1 MAEPLKKFDPVKLI
15 GTALTYVK
23 HVRLMLLMLALG
35 LLMGIGYFLY
45 TTPLY
50 RAQSLISCQIFGTS
64 VSTEG
69 LPTGPSNHLAMR
81 ALIARLD
88 SQQVRVAVARRLG
101 LIGEMAT
108 YEAVLEHIPSV
119 RIAAVNGQN
128 LNIDVQAYD
137 PEVVRNYAQA
147 LVEEFQTLQTTDWNR
162 FRDEALQRYAEE
174 IRQIDEKV
182 DENQSSLALIE
193 REKKFTE
200 ATIEQQSLLQ
210 IPRDIVITRERI
222 ARMDALRETL
232 RSYETRP
239 PGENRTLAIL
249 SLLSNFEKETEVSVG
264 DLVPR
269 EENNAPSPVQRSKTG
284 APSELNVVVP
294 SEVDGLEPWRQLERQ
309 KRLVEAEIQE
319 ASATYLPDHPKMRAL
334 AENLENARRALDA
347 EMEVL
352 VGKFDLEYARLVEK
366 LGKLEERLPEY
377 QKLTGEFG
385 EVSRSY
391 GMIERTRSMWD
402 QAREAL
408 AGRLT
413 RLNFIEDVDWVQLQ
427 FLGHTSLRDVV
438 PISPNKG
445 RLVMLALMI
454 GIAGALGLPTLLN
467 LLDTTANSLPQLEE
481 TLGMKGIGIVP
492 LTDPELLEAVHRS
505 PAQGATVPNFLL
517 ECFRVIRANI
527 GLDASL
533 TGKKGAS
540 QVILVTSARPS
551 EGKTTQAANLAWA
564 YHSMGERVLVI
575 DCDLRRGRQ
584 HKLLKLDNSGGMSRM
599 LVGDIPVAEAIVK
612 TAEGSFDAIM
622 RGPIIPGSTELLCQE
637 NFARLIQALRHRYDR
652 IILDCPPVLGLSE
665 SASLQRLADGV
676 VLVVLSESTSTKDV
690 RDAVAL
696 LEKAGAHFYGFVLN
710 RVDLS
715 KIGNH
720 YYYYYYSSPYYD
732 QFDED
737 PEEESPAAQP
747 AAAAESAP
755 AAGPP
760 SSDSGDF
767 LGFPLEEGA
776 QGPREEERGRSRR
789 TLPV

>member
-1 MAEPLKKFDPVKLI
+1 MAETQKKFDPVKLI
-15 GTALTYVK
+15 GAALGYVK
-23 HVRLMLLMLALG
+23 HVRLMLLILAFG
-35 LLMGIGYFLY
+35 LLAGVAYFLY

-50 RAQSLISCQIFGTS
+50 RAQSLVFCQAFGTT
-64 VSTEG
+64 VETRE
-69 LPTGPSNHLAMR
+69 LNTGATASPLWA
-81 ALIARLD
+81 ARQAATKMS
-88 SQQVRVAVARRLG
+88 SQQMIVGAARRLG
-101 LIGEMAT
+101 LVGEIAT
-108 YEAVLEHIPSV
+108 YESVVEQIPV
-119 RIAAVNGQN
+119 AWAQA
-128 LNIDVQAYD
+128 IDSQYIKIEVQAFE
-137 PEVVRNYAQA
+137 PAVVRDFAEA
-147 LVEEFQTLQTTDWNR
+147 LVEEFHHQQSHAWEE
-162 FRDEALQRYAEE
+162 FRNEALTRYGQELSELEA
-174 IRQIDEKV
+174 KV
-182 DENQSSLALIE
+182 SESQGALFEIE
-193 REKKFTE
+193 RDQKFTE

-210 IPRDIVITRERI
+210 IPRDIVVTRERLS
-222 ARMDALRETL
+222 RMDSLRGTL
-232 RSYETRP
+232 ARYEEQP
-239 PGENRTLAIL
+239 PGVDRTLAIL
-249 SLLSNFEKETEVSVG
+249 SLLSDFEKETEVEVG
-264 DLVPR
+264 DLVR
-269 EENNAPSPVQRSKTG
+269 RANAQNLGPVVAAKPANAT
-284 APSELNVVVP
+284 ELSVVVP
-294 SEVDGLEPWRQLERQ
+294 SEVDGLEPWRRLERE
-309 KRLVEAEIQE
+309 KRQIETEIAE
-319 ASATYLPDHPKMRAL
+319 ASAVFLPDHPRMKGL
-334 AENLENARRALDA
+334 AEQLAGVESALDA
-347 EMEVL
+347 ELSVL
-352 VGKFDLEYARLVEK
+352 RQKFDLEYVRLTEK
-366 LGKLEERLPEY
+366 LAQLEERLPEY
-377 QKLTGEFG
+377 HRLSEEFSG
-385 EVSRSY
+385 VARSFNS
-391 GMIERTRSMWD
+391 IDRTRQMWD
-402 QAREAL
+402 KAHETL
-408 AGRLT
+408 ANRLT
-413 RLNFIEDVDWVQLQ
+413 RLSFIEDVDWVNLR
-427 FLGHTSLRDVV
+427 FEGHTSLRDQD
-438 PISPNKG
+438 PISPNK
-445 RLVMLALMI
+445 RKLLMLSLLI
-454 GIAGALGLPTLLN
+454 GIGGAIGLPTLLN

-527 GLDASL
+527 GLDAAL

-564 YHSMGERVLVI
+564 YHSMGERVLLI

-737 PEEESPAAQP
+737 PEEEALPADPQGDAS
-747 AAAAESAP
+747 AASGAIVV
-755 AAGPP
+755 GPV
-760 SSDSGDF
+760 
-767 LGFPLEEGA
+767 EEGEA
-776 QGPREEERGRSRR
+776 EERKREEERGRSRR
-789 TLPV
+789 SLPV